1 MKICT
6 INFFSSILS
15 FIDKGRTGCHRGEV
29 FNNFPKKLSLFEMEN
44 ALNKPPLF
52 LPALACLIKAILQKF
67 HKLQNGIYLTGQAGR
82 KGGGLIKRFFVP
94 QK

>member
-1 MKICT
+1 MKITAIT
-6 INFFSSILS
+6 ICVVKYENLSNKFFSSILS

-52 LPALACLIKAILQKF
+52 LPDWP
-67 HKLQNGIYLTGQAGR
+67 
-82 KGGGLIKRFFVP
+82 V
-94 QK
+94 